1 MHRCCCVNDAAPDCV
16 PMAKGVCLEEKWYP
30 GLEISLAE
38 AGFLRIN
45 EMQGGILWLHG
56 RKLQMVYKRFC
67 WKYPRMYAIMIIIHV
82 VVLGGLKEMA
92 E

>member
-1 MHRCCCVNDAAPDCV
+1 
-16 PMAKGVCLEEKWYP
+16 MAKGVCLEEKWYP

-56 RKLQMVYKRFC
+56 RKL
-67 WKYPRMYAIMIIIHV
+67 
-82 VVLGGLKEMA
+82 
-92 E
+92 